1 MEKSDLIGQQ
11 NQEQIVLSDEE
22 KELEIEQLK
31 KLEVKE

>member
-1 MEKSDLIGQQ
+1 MEKSDLTGQQ